1 MMSVD
6 IMMSLI
12 FRCRHHDESEHNDGR
27 VSPLV
32 NKGEPHFANM
42 VPSMHVASHR
52 PFPNIRFTWAYSCP
66 SSLNNSSRLSSSAS
80 FFPRFLFFPPF
91 PLFFGIFVASLLPC
105 FVCVRNENENAREE
119 ELYIYFYIRSRR
131 C

>member
-32 NKGEPHFANM
+32 NKGEPHFANRLN
-42 VPSMHVASHR
+42 HVYWII
-52 PFPNIRFTWAYSCP
+52 FICYQ
-66 SSLNNSSRLSSSAS
+66 
-80 FFPRFLFFPPF
+80 LFA
-91 PLFFGIFVASLLPC
+91 GA
-105 FVCVRNENENAREE
+105 
-119 ELYIYFYIRSRR
+119 EL
-131 C
+131 

>member
-32 NKGEPHFANM
+32 NKGEPHFANTYLLCFSWTL
-42 VPSMHVASHR
+42 PYNPRDSLHDNWLSNRALKR
-52 PFPNIRFTWAYSCP
+52 LFNPN
-66 SSLNNSSRLSSSAS
+66 
-80 FFPRFLFFPPF
+80 
-91 PLFFGIFVASLLPC
+91 VLLIIGHWKSKSISY
-105 FVCVRNENENAREE
+105 V
-119 ELYIYFYIRSRR
+119 
-131 C
+131 

>member
-32 NKGEPHFANM
+32 NKGEPHFAN
-42 VPSMHVASHR
+42 SA
-52 PFPNIRFTWAYSCP
+52 
-66 SSLNNSSRLSSSAS
+66 RL
-80 FFPRFLFFPPF
+80 L
-91 PLFFGIFVASLLPC
+91 GLLPQS
-105 FVCVRNENENAREE
+105 AA
-119 ELYIYFYIRSRR
+119 LTASSDIYHKLQLTFWISSMLLSLHYSDQ
-131 C
+131 

>member
-32 NKGEPHFANM
+32 NKGEPHFANTILW
-42 VPSMHVASHR
+42 V
-52 PFPNIRFTWAYSCP
+52 NIIFSPKARFYTLDQKWVL
-66 SSLNNSSRLSSSAS
+66 LND
-80 FFPRFLFFPPF
+80 F
-91 PLFFGIFVASLLPC
+91 
-105 FVCVRNENENAREE
+105 
-119 ELYIYFYIRSRR
+119 
-131 C
+131 

>member
-32 NKGEPHFANM
+32 NKGEPHFANNM
-42 VPSMHVASHR
+42 LLQFFTILNDLQGSM
-52 PFPNIRFTWAYSCP
+52 IR
-66 SSLNNSSRLSSSAS
+66 LIN
-80 FFPRFLFFPPF
+80 
-91 PLFFGIFVASLLPC
+91 
-105 FVCVRNENENAREE
+105 
-119 ELYIYFYIRSRR
+119 
-131 C
+131 

>member
-32 NKGEPHFANM
+32 NKGEPHFANRTDI
-42 VPSMHVASHR
+42 PTQNPH
-52 PFPNIRFTWAYSCP
+52 
-66 SSLNNSSRLSSSAS
+66 
-80 FFPRFLFFPPF
+80 
-91 PLFFGIFVASLLPC
+91 
-105 FVCVRNENENAREE
+105 NETNELKYTNQRKE
-119 ELYIYFYIRSRR
+119 
-131 C
+131 

>member
-32 NKGEPHFANM
+32 NKGEPHFANIQRAEEWLEL
-42 VPSMHVASHR
+42 PSHA
-52 PFPNIRFTWAYSCP
+52 
-66 SSLNNSSRLSSSAS
+66 
-80 FFPRFLFFPPF
+80 
-91 PLFFGIFVASLLPC
+91 FGYP
-105 FVCVRNENENAREE
+105 
-119 ELYIYFYIRSRR
+119 
-131 C
+131 

>member
-42 VPSMHVASHR
+42 RLGLSA
-52 PFPNIRFTWAYSCP
+52 
-66 SSLNNSSRLSSSAS
+66 NS
-80 FFPRFLFFPPF
+80 
-91 PLFFGIFVASLLPC
+91 V
-105 FVCVRNENENAREE
+105 N
-119 ELYIYFYIRSRR
+119 
-131 C
+131 

>member
-32 NKGEPHFANM
+32 NKGEPHFAN
-42 VPSMHVASHR
+42 
-52 PFPNIRFTWAYSCP
+52 I
-66 SSLNNSSRLSSSAS
+66 SLVLSRLLLEE
-80 FFPRFLFFPPF
+80 RDVL
-91 PLFFGIFVASLLPC
+91 SLC
-105 FVCVRNENENAREE
+105 VCVFFSVIDWITCPKQRKKKTDGRK
-119 ELYIYFYIRSRR
+119 RH
-131 C
+131 

>member
-42 VPSMHVASHR
+42 LL
-52 PFPNIRFTWAYSCP
+52 F
-66 SSLNNSSRLSSSAS
+66 SLFSYNFLDEILFSWSVDYC
-80 FFPRFLFFPPF
+80 FF
-91 PLFFGIFVASLLPC
+91 VSL
-105 FVCVRNENENAREE
+105 
-119 ELYIYFYIRSRR
+119 
-131 C
+131 

>member
-32 NKGEPHFANM
+32 NKGEPHFANILLQM
-42 VPSMHVASHR
+42 KLE
-52 PFPNIRFTWAYSCP
+52 NINFNCGRLFYY
-66 SSLNNSSRLSSSAS
+66 NN
-80 FFPRFLFFPPF
+80 
-91 PLFFGIFVASLLPC
+91 
-105 FVCVRNENENAREE
+105 
-119 ELYIYFYIRSRR
+119 
-131 C
+131 